1 MRAVMSQQGVEAAGV
16 ELFHHSEKAQVI
28 DSTNRQKRQNRYFR
42 QSEVHGGYADR
53 QSGADF
59 AFGVQGAAA

>member
-1 MRAVMSQQGVEAAGV
+1 VVEAAGV
-16 ELFHHSEKAQVI
+16 ELLHHSEEAQVI

-53 QSGADF
+53 QSGSDF
-59 AFGVQGAAA
+59 DFGVPGAAA